1 MAISGL
7 VALPSDDPVW
17 IGWTSKFALP
27 SLLLRLFHDGFPG
40 ELFLRSDLLESPG
53 KPRCGISIGQRPS
66 VRPW

>member
-27 SLLLRLFHDGFPG
+27 SLLVRLFHDGFPG
-40 ELFLRSDLLESPG
+40 ELFLRSDL
-53 KPRCGISIGQRPS
+53 PS
-66 VRPW
+66 WDIYGLRERGAHTLLIQ